1 MFHDANR
8 VPDASP
14 PSRRPRSADA
24 VLLHVV
30 STPQARSDAGL
41 WQLARPVSRL
51 TAVPVARSYSRHRL
65 EGGIAI
71 KKDEMFDDCIILS
84 KESFDPDAMF
94 MDDIVED
101 GVLPYLSLAVDGL
114 NTRAE
119 SRKGR
124 LELRPE
130 DVAANE
136 DQVAD
141 TRLPETTLGPGQLD
155 VYGWESSWFRK
166 LKGYLGL

>member
-1 MFHDANR
+1 LALG
-8 VPDASP
+8 A
-14 PSRRPRSADA
+14 
-24 VLLHVV
+24 
-30 STPQARSDAGL
+30 AGL
-41 WQLARPVSRL
+41 WQVARPVSRL
-51 TAVPVARSYSRHRL
+51 TAVTLPRSYSLHWL

-71 KKDEMFDDCIILS
+71 KKDEIFDDCIILS
-84 KESFDPDAMF
+84 KESFDPDAVF
-94 MDDIVED
+94 LDDIVED

-136 DQVAD
+136 DQLAD
-141 TRLPETTLGPGQLD
+141 TRLPETRLGAEQLD

>member
-1 MFHDANR
+1 
-8 VPDASP
+8 
-14 PSRRPRSADA
+14 
-24 VLLHVV
+24 
-30 STPQARSDAGL
+30 
-41 WQLARPVSRL
+41 
-51 TAVPVARSYSRHRL
+51 
-65 EGGIAI
+65 
-71 KKDEMFDDCIILS
+71 MFDDCIILS
-84 KESFDPDAMF
+84 KESFDPDAVF

-130 DVAANE
+130 DLAANE
-136 DQVAD
+136 EQVAD
-141 TRLPETTLGPGQLD
+141 TRLPETRLGAEQLD

-166 LKGYLGL
+166 LKDYLGL